1 MALLHKATVTP
12 TKLEILDTW
21 LPGRP
26 WFHGAAGVEKVA
38 SYRFDDPAGEVGL
51 EAILVSSGDEI
62 YQVPLTYRAAPLA
75 GADGHLVGTMEHSVL
90 GPRWA
95 YDACADQ
102 VWASALATAVLTGG
116 EQAVQHID
124 IDGHRET
131 LPPLMTVRGSGAA
144 ADGVDVSRVTCH
156 DEGDATVIRGEG
168 FELLLV
174 RRIGADLPRVPDG
187 ADLLTGSWTGVDD
200 AVLALIR

>member
-12 TKLEILDTW
+12 TKLEILDAW

-51 EAILVSSGDEI
+51 EAILVSSGDEV

-95 YDACADQ
+95 YDACADP
-102 VWASALATAVLTGG
+102 VWASALATAIRTGG
-116 EQAVQHID
+116 EQAEQHFD
-124 IDGHRET
+124 IDGR
-131 LPPLMTVRGSGAA
+131 RRDRAA
-144 ADGVDVSRVTCH
+144 ADDRARQWFCRRGRGCLHGHVSR
-156 DEGDATVIRGEG
+156 RG
-168 FELLLV
+168 
-174 RRIGADLPRVPDG
+174 RRHRDPR
-187 ADLLTGSWTGVDD
+187 
-200 AVLALIR
+200 

>member
-1 MALLHKATVTP
+1 MSP
-12 TKLEILDTW
+12 
-21 LPGRP
+21 
-26 WFHGAAGVEKVA
+26 
-38 SYRFDDPAGEVGL
+38 
-51 EAILVSSGDEI
+51 
-62 YQVPLTYRAAPLA
+62 
-75 GADGHLVGTMEHSVL
+75 HSCVL
-90 GPRWA
+90 
-95 YDACADQ
+95 
-102 VWASALATAVLTGG
+102 
-116 EQAVQHID
+116 HID
-124 IDGHRET
+124 LDGHRET

-174 RRIGADLPRVPDG
+174 RRIGADLPRVPGG

>member
-12 TKLEILDTW
+12 TKLEILDAW
-21 LPGRP
+21 LPDRS
-26 WFHGAAGVEKVA
+26 WFQGAAGVEKVA

-51 EAILVSSGDEI
+51 EGLLVSSGDHV

-75 GADGHLVGTMEHSVL
+75 GADSHLVGTMEHSVL

-95 YDACADQ
+95 YDACADP
-102 VWASALATAVLTGG
+102 VWASALATAIRTGG

-131 LPPLMTVRGSGAA
+131 LPPLMTVRGSGSAA
-144 ADGVDVSRVTCH
+144 GVVDVPAVTCH
-156 DEGDATVIRGEG
+156 DEDGATVVRGDG
-168 FELLLV
+168 LELLLV
-174 RRIGADLPRVPDG
+174 RRIGADLPPVPDG
-187 ADLLTGSWTGVDD
+187 ADLLTGSWTDVDD